1 MCAIYGYLQAGKEFF
16 AMYQVFDLQNLSHSG
31 IVQLLYV
38 TPSRFERDWNGNR
51 HSHECF
57 EISFCIQGKGDYLVR
72 DAIVPVKA
80 DDFVIIPPGVEHA
93 ERSTPSAPLE
103 YIILGITGIELTFLN
118 SSSGYYKGT
127 FATQQMFVLNLL
139 SALLQELEQKQ
150 PDYSTACYNILNI
163 LLIQLNRFCQFTIKP
178 ASLPQAHNSSLS
190 DHNIFWVKQYIDDN
204 FTKEIN
210 LDLLAGKI
218 GLNKFS
224 LVRKFKK
231 IYGTSPINYLLLRK
245 FQEAKFLLQTTE
257 SSISQISQALGF
269 SSASYFA
276 QSFQKHEGISPS
288 AYREQC
294 R

>member
-1 MCAIYGYLQAGKEFF
+1 
-16 AMYQVFDLQNLSHSG
+16 MYQVFDLQNLSHSG

-38 TPSRFERDWNGNR
+38 TPFRFERDWNGNR

-103 YIILGITGIELTFLN
+103 NIILGITGIELTFLN

-163 LLIQLNRFCQFTIKP
+163 LLIQLNRFCQFTNKP
-178 ASLPQAHNSSLS
+178 ASLSQAHNSSLS

-257 SSISQISQALGF
+257 NSISQISQALGF